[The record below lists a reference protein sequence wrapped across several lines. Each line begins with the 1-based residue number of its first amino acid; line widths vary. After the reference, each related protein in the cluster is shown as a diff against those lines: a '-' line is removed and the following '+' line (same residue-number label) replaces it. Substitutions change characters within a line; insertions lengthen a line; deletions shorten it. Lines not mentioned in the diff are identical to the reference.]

1 MINNVQLNT
10 ATQVNAVNKVSED
23 IVVKENEPVAP
34 NVTENTDK
42 LEISNE
48 AHTASQNTQVV
59 SKVASEDFPEIFTV
73 NFWSK
78 GLEE

>member
-1 MINNVQLNT
+1 MISNVQLNA
-10 ATQVNAVNKVSED
+10 ATQVNTVNKVSED
-23 IVVKENEPVAP
+23 ITVKPANESESVIANVA
-34 NVTENTDK
+34 ENTDK

-59 SKVASEDFPEIFTV
+59 KDFPEVFTV